1 MNKNCVNFKHLRRS
15 VATTIPLFGIF
26 ISLTLKGY
34 AEHSCQLPAPLMDS
48 TQELRHLKSKKKV
61 DCVNQN
67 QEEVKGFIL
76 KSFNEQMSDVD
87 MEREV
92 FINTMLGMIPIDYNY
107 KEELINLYT
116 SQIGGY
122 YDPKA
127 ERYVMPTWVPEVLQA
142 PTAIHELTHALQDQ
156 YYDLDSFN
164 DPKKFT
170 VDQVLARAALV
181 EGDAMAVM
189 VDYQRKEIGQASI
202 QKEVSVDSLVLQQS
216 LSLMLIPQFKAA
228 PYSIGYSML
237 FPYTSGLRFVHT
249 VLKQGGWKAIDQAF
263 IDPPK
268 STEEVLHPEKFD
280 APESDFREIK
290 DEEAIAL
297 TNSSD
302 AKVEFSTTLGEFTLG
317 LMLGTHI
324 PKDQATKAAAGWAGD
339 RTLIVKK
346 GSTRGVLLYTE
357 WDSPEE
363 AKEFYEAAQKFSDV
377 LKEKNK
383 SKITLRMIS
392 KTAASIMVRSCPEI
406 NCAFNAQICPKFGRS
421 ERENAQVYWSIP
433 SIFE

>member
-1 MNKNCVNFKHLRRS
+1 MNKNCVNSKHPTTRS
-15 VATTIPLFGIF
+15 VAAKICILGIV
-26 ISLTLKGY
+26 ISLTQISQ
-34 AEHSCQLPAPLMDS
+34 AEHPCQLPAPLMNS
-48 TQELRHLKSKKKV
+48 TQNLRHLKSKKKV
-61 DCVNQN
+61 DCINQS

-76 KSFNEQMSDVD
+76 KSFNEQMSDVE

-92 FINTMLGMIPIDYNY
+92 FLNTTLGMIPVNYKY

-156 YYDLDSFN
+156 HYNLDSFN

-189 VDYQRKEIGQASI
+189 VDYQRDELGHASI
-202 QKEVSVDSLVLQQS
+202 QTETSVDSMVLQQS
-216 LSLMLIPQFKAA
+216 LSLMLIPQFRAA

-237 FPYTSGLRFVHT
+237 FPYTSGLRFVHAL
-249 VLKQGGWKAIDQAF
+249 LKQGGWKAIDQAF
-263 IDPPK
+263 TNPPK
-268 STEEVLHPEKFD
+268 STEEVLHPEKFN
-280 APESDFREIK
+280 AKISDFREIK
-290 DEEAIAL
+290 DQEALDI
-297 TNSSD
+297 TNNSK
-302 AKVEFSTTLGEFTLG
+302 AKVEFATTLGEFTLG

-324 PKDQATKAAAGWAGD
+324 SKDAATSAAAGWAGD
-339 RTLIVKK
+339 RALIINN
-346 GSTRGVLLYTE
+346 GSVRGVLVYTE

-363 AKEFYEAAQKFSDV
+363 AKEFYSAAQKFTDI
-377 LKEKNK
+377 LKQKNK

-392 KTAASIMVRSCPEI
+392 NTATAIMLDPVH
-406 NCAFNAQICPKFGRS
+406 
-421 ERENAQVYWSIP
+421 
-433 SIFE
+433 